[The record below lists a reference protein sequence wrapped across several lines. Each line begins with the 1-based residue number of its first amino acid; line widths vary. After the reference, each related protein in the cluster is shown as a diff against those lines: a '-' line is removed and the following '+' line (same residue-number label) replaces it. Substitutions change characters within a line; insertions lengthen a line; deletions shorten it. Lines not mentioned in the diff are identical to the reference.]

1 MIAVAMGLLA
11 AGGCGLL
18 SSDDEGGNVGGNG
31 RDNGRAVRDAEQS
44 LAVPLPAPA
53 TGTTM
58 RPPAATWPTILQPP
72 GFNTNTTEVVSPSLR
87 STYPTTTTSLISS
100 TTTTIVFP
108 RTVAGVVDAL
118 MVNSLPPQTYTYE
131 DWTFTGDEAI
141 RRVTEAWQAVGVAD
155 PIDDL
160 PDAVLRLTRGV
171 FARCGDE
178 FWRRDYLLD
187 VLEEVWSEEYSWG
200 KVPEEGLSAL
210 AERLPEELTSTGT
223 TSAASRHI
231 TSDDYMRIL
240 TEVVGLLGEEAQI
253 RLMLWWTYLMSAD
266 YWVWGC
272 PQIGVDAC
280 VAEVED
286 RLAEGEFS
294 AEEAA
299 SESEKCVVIV
309 EILEKQALAARE
321 IGAEDYC
328 VDSFLSWIRFTPYQ
342 SWEYSTEDNY
352 ELFEECEEAVAVRED

>member
-1 MIAVAMGLLA
+1 MIAVAIGLLA
-11 AGGCGLL
+11 TGGCGLL
-18 SSDDEGGNVGGNG
+18 SSDDGRGNERENE
-31 RDNGRAVRDAEQS
+31 RAVGDAEQS

-58 RPPAATWPTILQPP
+58 RPPAATWPTTWPATMEPP
-72 GFNTNTTEVVSPSLR
+72 GSNTNITESVPSPPR

-100 TTTTIVFP
+100 TTTTLVFP

-118 MVNSLPPQTYTYE
+118 LVNSLPPQTYTYE

-200 KVPEEGLSAL
+200 TVPEEGLSAL

-223 TSAASRHI
+223 TSAASRHL

-266 YWVWGC
+266 YWEWGC

-328 VDSFLSWIRFTPYQ
+328 VDSFLSWIRFTPYR
-342 SWEYSTEDNY
+342 SWEYSTEQNY
-352 ELFEECEEAVAVRED
+352 ELFEECEEAATLRED